1 MLRTHQKLADMNM
14 DENTGSRSDM
24 ELDIDQI
31 KIADTDKLNDP
42 RFGKTFRPTLLPM
55 ISRRHVINEIS
66 CSRAEPSRK
75 ISCRLIVLFLIVCG
89 LLTFLCL
96 IYRNFSYLKSYN
108 LQNWDEKMREI
119 QNPIHKIECHFQKCR
134 EVFRKGNKTP

>member
-1 MLRTHQKLADMNM
+1 M
-14 DENTGSRSDM
+14 DQNSRSESVRTSDT

-42 RFGKTFRPTLLPM
+42 EFGKNFRPTLLPM
-55 ISRRHVINEIS
+55 ISSHSRHVITEIS
-66 CSRAEPSRK
+66 CSQAHPSRK
-75 ISCRLIVLFLIVCG
+75 ISCRLIVLFLIVCS

-108 LQNWDEKMREI
+108 LQNWDEKMREF
-119 QNPIHKIECHFQKCR
+119 QNPIHKIECHFQKCK

>member
-1 MLRTHQKLADMNM
+1 MKRTHQGLTDMEM
-14 DENTGSRSDM
+14 DENSRSDT
-24 ELDIDQI
+24 ELYIDQI

-42 RFGKTFRPTLLPM
+42 GFGKNFRPTLLPM
-55 ISRRHVINEIS
+55 ISSRHVITEIS
-66 CSRAEPSRK
+66 CSRGDPTRK
-75 ISCRLIVLFLIVCG
+75 ISCRLIVLFLIVCSS
-89 LLTFLCL
+89 LTFLCL

-119 QNPIHKIECHFQKCR
+119 QNPIHKIECQFQKCK